1 MPHWLSR
8 LFSSVKRFVTP
19 PIAALSSRITRLSP
33 GDRFVATTLGCLV
46 VLSGLAG
53 LYALER
59 SMLVEVPANGGSLT
73 EGVLGS
79 PRFVNPLLALSD
91 ADRDLTRLTYAGLM
105 GIGEDGDLIPVLAE
119 SYEVSE
125 DGKVY
130 TFTLR
135 EDAKFSNGKSVTA
148 EDIAFTVA
156 KAQDPALK
164 SPELAN
170 WANVVVE
177 VIDSRTVS
185 FTLPKP
191 YAPFLE
197 DATLGILPANL
208 WRDVA
213 TEQFPFS
220 PRMEEPV
227 GAGPF
232 KVSNVVRGSNGTIE
246 KYVLTANAHYA
257 LGRPYLDQITFVF
270 FAQKEDLE
278 NALRNG
284 RVESAYSIPTKNAL
298 SAPYSRVFGVFFNG
312 NENPLFNRLEV
323 RKALSVA
330 VDRDALIENILGGY
344 ATPAEGP
351 VPPGS
356 LPPGEAATRT
366 PEERLAAASEVLED
380 GGWEYDEEARRWK
393 HEKPELELTVTMKTS
408 NVPELKAV
416 ASAIKDDWERLGVP
430 VSIELY
436 EPGDLT
442 QSVIRP
448 RKYEALLFGMVV
460 GRDQDLFA
468 FWNSSERNDPGLNIA
483 MYTNPAVD
491 SLLVQIREETDMEAR
506 SADLVKLNALIAA
519 DYPAAF
525 THAPD
530 FLYAVPEEL
539 QGVMLSRVAAPSD
552 RLATVAHWYRRTEFV
567 WPVFSRK

>member
-8 LFSSVKRFVTP
+8 LLSSVKRFFTP
-19 PIAALSSRITRLSP
+19 PVAALSSRINRLP
-33 GDRFVATTLGCLV
+33 AGDRFIAATLGCLV
-46 VLSGLAG
+46 ILSGLAG

-59 SMLVEVPANGGSLT
+59 SMLVEEPSNGGSLT

-91 ADRDLTRLTYAGLM
+91 ADRDLARLTYAGLM
-105 GIGEDGDLIPVLAE
+105 GVGEDGELIPVLAE
-119 SYEVSE
+119 SYVISE
-125 DGKVY
+125 DGKTY

-135 EDAKFSNGKSVTA
+135 ENAKFSDGKAVTA
-148 EDIAFTVA
+148 EDVAFTVA

-170 WANVVVE
+170 WANVRVE
-177 VIDSRTVS
+177 VVDSQTVS

-197 DATLGILPANL
+197 DATLGILPASL

-213 TEQFPFS
+213 DEQFPFS
-220 PRMEEPV
+220 PRMEKPV

-232 KVSNVVRGSNGTIE
+232 KVSSVVRGGNGTIE
-246 KYVLTANAHYA
+246 KYVLTANSHYA

-270 FAQKEDLE
+270 FAQEEALE

-284 RVESAYSIPTKNAL
+284 RVESAYGIPAKGAL

-323 RKALSVA
+323 RKALSIA

-356 LPPGEAATRT
+356 LPLSETAPRT
-366 PEERLAAASEVLED
+366 PEARRAAASEVLTD
-380 GGWEYDEEARRWK
+380 GGWEYDEEARLWK
-393 HEKPELELTVTMKTS
+393 HTKPDLELTVTIKTS

-416 ASAIKDDWERLGVP
+416 ASAVKGDWERLGVP

-448 RKYEALLFGMVV
+448 RKYDALLFGMVV

-483 MYTNPAVD
+483 LYANPSVD
-491 SLLVQIREETDMEAR
+491 ALLVKIREETDDAAR
-506 SADLVKLNALIAA
+506 SEDLTKLNALIAA

-530 FLYAVPEEL
+530 FLYVVPEEL
-539 QGVMLSRVAAPSD
+539 RGVVLTRVAAPSD